1 MHEREKWE
9 RRYQQAKDTV
19 FGEQPSLLV
28 RRALPL
34 LPAPGRCLDLAGGE
48 GRNALFLARLGWE
61 VLIADCAIA
70 GLARARRVFRAA
82 GVAGRLLAADLQ
94 TPVLGDPRALFDLL
108 LVVNYHDRAWVSNAH
123 RWLRPGG
130 VLIAQGFA
138 REQLGRGTGGPSD
151 PHLLWGPNELLKLA
165 GPKLRVV
172 HYEDRLV
179 EEDDNPA
186 HRGPKWVVR
195 LVAIR
200 PAANPSRRAAAS
212 GGRAERA
219 G

>member
-1 MHEREKWE
+1 MREREKWE
-9 RRYQQAKDTV
+9 RRYLQAEGTV

-61 VLIADCAIA
+61 VLVADCAIA
-70 GLARARRVFRAA
+70 ALARARTLFAAA
-82 GVAGRLLAADLQ
+82 GTGGQLLAADLE
-94 TPVLGDPRALFDLL
+94 TPVLGRPRPLFDLL
-108 LVVNYHDRAWVSNAH
+108 LIVNYHDRHWVRDAH

-130 VLIAQGFA
+130 VLVVQGFA
-138 REQLGRGTGGPSD
+138 REQLGRGTGGPSE
-151 PHLLWGPNELLKLA
+151 PALLWGPNELLGLVA
-165 GPKLRVV
+165 ARLRVLL
-172 HYEDRLV
+172 YEDRLV

-195 LVAIR
+195 LVAARPSAR
-200 PAANPSRRAAAS
+200 PAAGSR
-212 GGRAERA
+212 
-219 G
+219 